1 MVAAAEEL
9 ERLYAA
15 EQAKPPGERQPR
27 VEFDYAAQAALA
39 EDACASR
46 PRIASTH
53 PPPARSIRVLPS
65 TDLAMRQVAARP
77 RRWRTP
83 L

>member
-46 PRIASTH
+46 PRIAPTH
-53 PPPARSIRVLPS
+53 PRAAHAAPPQG
-65 TDLAMRQVAARP
+65 QV
-77 RRWRTP
+77 RRGHPHSRG
-83 L
+83 